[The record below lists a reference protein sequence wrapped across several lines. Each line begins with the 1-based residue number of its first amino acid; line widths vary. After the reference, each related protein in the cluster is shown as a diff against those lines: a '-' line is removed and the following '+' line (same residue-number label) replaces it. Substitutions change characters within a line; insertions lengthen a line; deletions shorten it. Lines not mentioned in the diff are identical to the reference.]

1 MIELVQNTNY
11 LIGSQTEIDALAQK
25 EQARILTISDS
36 HGDWRGLIRIVKQFG
51 QTCDA
56 LILTGDCWRDLEELL
71 ELAEEDKAVQQIIPP
86 VLGFVR
92 GNGDPSYF
100 AVSYDI
106 GKNNSNARTLPKGSV
121 LMPDRLVVTANGQ
134 QLLFVHG
141 HIEGVDYGY
150 NKLGLDA
157 KMLGAKYAVHGHTHI
172 PVFEQRG
179 DFTFINPGSIS
190 RPRGGS
196 PASFAILTVEKNF
209 VDAAFLK
216 IKDAMGDER
225 SYTIFNPIG

>member
-1 MIELVQNTNY
+1 MIELLQNSDY
-11 LIGSQTEIDALAQK
+11 LIGSQSDIMALTMK

-36 HGDWRGLIRIVKQFG
+36 HGDWRGLLRIVKHFG
-51 QTCDA
+51 PTCDA
-56 LILTGDCWRDLEELL
+56 LVITGDCWRDLSELL
-71 ELAEEDKAVQQIIPP
+71 ELANEDPAVCQVIPP

-100 AVSYDI
+100 PISYDI

-121 LMPDRLVVTANGQ
+121 VMPQSLVLTVNGQ
-134 QLLFVHG
+134 QILFVHG
-141 HIEGVDYGY
+141 HMEGVDFGY

-157 KMLGAKYAVHGHTHI
+157 KIQGIHVAVHGHTHV
-172 PVFEQRG
+172 PAFVQRG

-196 PASFAILTVEKNF
+196 PASFAIITVEKTF
-209 VDAAFLK
+209 VDAAFLR
-216 IKDAMGDER
+216 INDSMGESD
-225 SYTIFNPIG
+225 SYSLFNPL